1 MLNFIIPAF
10 LALLGGATAY
20 LITKEILKN
29 KIKKKIEEKNLPP
42 PLIEGLG
49 SIVREIDKNGKAI
62 KLDVFNAQGSTVTNV
77 IVPTDNCDVADDIHK
92 GTIIDLTD

>member
-10 LALLGGATAY
+10 LALLGGAAAY

-29 KIKKKIEEKNLPP
+29 KIKEKVKEKNLPP
-42 PLIEGLG
+42 PLNDVM
-49 SIVREIDKNGKAI
+49 SAIVRDIDKNGKAI